1 MGLKA
6 VEYAQWL
13 NALLA
18 GSAGRPHKHAQLR
31 VLGAAGLC
39 SSRSGGAFATG
50 SMWLLA
56 GGRHHAALNSLSLD
70 WIAASFAL
78 LGEGG
83 ALNTSRLISSDE
95 TRYTVMLS
103 VAVMLEVRAIS
114 DSTPY
119 LHKYDVAT
127 FETSTSALGSGT
139 GSASVLPLAVTT
151 DTIVDEG

>member
-1 MGLKA
+1 MPLCCYACLACIAG
-6 VEYAQWL
+6 VEAFGSLRRPHNVPL
-13 NALLA
+13 NAADLVVTY
-18 GSAGRPHKHAQLR
+18 SNDP
-31 VLGAAGLC
+31 
-39 SSRSGGAFATG
+39 
-50 SMWLLA
+50 
-56 GGRHHAALNSLSLD
+56 LNT
-70 WIAASFAL
+70 IAAPSHTSR